1 MFIKC
6 QLPACVG
13 ELDVPWVSSSC
24 VSVGFPHFS
33 LVDNPTFQL
42 GTSPSSN
49 RKKLHEHDSVSLT
62 SISTSISLT
71 RYFVREVG
79 E

>member
-33 LVDNPTFQL
+33 LVTTQ
-42 GTSPSSN
+42 PSNLVPLQVQTEKNSMSMTV
-49 RKKLHEHDSVSLT
+49 LVP
-62 SISTSISLT
+62 SISLT
-71 RYFVREVG
+71 RYFVWEVG

>member
-6 QLPACVG
+6 LLLACVG
-13 ELDVPWVSSSC
+13 ELDVPWVSSSG

-33 LVDNPTFQL
+33 LVTTQ
-42 GTSPSSN
+42 PSNLVPLQVQTEKNSMSMTMLVP
-49 RKKLHEHDSVSLT
+49 R
-62 SISTSISLT
+62 ISLT
-71 RYFVREVG
+71 GYFVREVG